1 MEDTEDK
8 RIWVNSSNGDF
19 NGRDTYVI
27 SADKGVQDHWDNKW
41 VRKVPTP
48 LRIKFFLWLCA
59 HNSIKVDEI
68 LACRGIGISPNC
80 PRCGSESESIVHRLR
95 DYQFSMQGFEFC
107 LGDQSKL
114 TIGIECS
121 STSLFQCSISGLHT
135 GYIHTHNIHNLYIH
149 NFI

>member
-1 MEDTEDK
+1 MEDTKDK

-19 NGRDTYVI
+19 NGKDTYVM

-68 LACRGIGISPNC
+68 LACRGIDISPNC

-95 DYQFSMQGFEFC
+95 DYQFSIQGFEFC

-114 TIGIECS
+114 TIGIDVLVPVCFS
-121 STSLFQCSISGLHT
+121 APFQDYT
-135 GYIHTHNIHNLYIH
+135 
-149 NFI
+149 